1 MTARRASRHACAK
14 GEVGLLGPKV
24 TPLWGPRHTASAPR
38 LALIPSSVW
47 RNSPKCLIC
56 ETISSPSM
64 ARPGILSSCSPPTG
78 SRPGSSHEDPRCERD
93 QSAPALPGADRLHQG
108 SYGWNAGGEAGDLI
122 QAEHAGAFGWEDA
135 TQLEDALLWSNKPGG
150 TIVFKSVGHTLWDLA
165 AARTA
170 FGFRTPKSRL

>member
-14 GEVGLLGPKV
+14 GEVGLSRAKV
-24 TPLWGPRHTASAPR
+24 TPLWGPRRFASPPL
-38 LALIPSSVW
+38 LALIPPNVW
-47 RNSPKCLIC
+47 RNSPKSLIC
-56 ETISSPSM
+56 ETISSPST

-78 SRPGSSHEDPRCERD
+78 SRPGSSYGDPWCARGR
-93 QSAPALPGADRLHQG
+93 SPPALPGAGGLHQG

-135 TQLEDALLWSNKPGG
+135 TQLEDALLWSDNPGG
-150 TIVFKSVGHTLWDLA
+150 TIVFKSVGHALWDLA

-170 FGFRTPKSRL
+170 IGF